1 MSKKMLAPTIISIAM
16 ATVMA
21 GAAISPAIGLIASNF
36 PDADPVLIKL
46 ILTAPSLIIIPFS
59 FISSYLTTKISKR
72 AIVMIGLT
80 IYIVSGVGAQFTN
93 TIGVLLA
100 FRFVLGAGV
109 GLVMPLSVSLISD
122 HFIGRQ
128 QVKMMGYSAAFCNLG
143 GIVTMT
149 LAGFLATFG
158 WKVPFNV
165 YWMGLGIFILVYF
178 FLPKNEPVKPHGTG
192 PKKKLPLTVYGYAL
206 ASGSIM
212 LAYYG
217 IATNMAIYLEQGKIG
232 GASVAGT
239 VMSFSTVSGMITS
252 LILVQLQDVLKK
264 YLIPVSLLL
273 MGLAFGSLA
282 MTSSIPVIL
291 ASVCAAGLG
300 QGILFP
306 LINVKAL
313 SLVNPLNSDRVIAVV
328 SSCIYIGQ
336 FSSPLVLDSIA
347 RSMGHPTIRFQYFF
361 IGSALVLSVVIMAI
375 VSILLKSKNGPSL
388 RAEDPA
394 A

>member
-1 MSKKMLAPTIISIAM
+1 MNKKMLAPTIISIAM

-21 GAAISPAIGLIASNF
+21 GAAISPAVGLIASNF

-59 FISSYLTTKISKR
+59 FVSSYLTTKISKR
-72 AIVMIGLT
+72 AIVMIGLM
-80 IYIVSGVGAQFTN
+80 IYIISGVGAQFTN
-93 TIGVLLA
+93 SIETLLA

-109 GLVMPLSVSLISD
+109 GLVMPLSISLISD
-122 HFIGRQ
+122 HFVGRQ
-128 QVKMMGYSAAFCNLG
+128 QVKMMGYSSAFSNLG

-165 YWMGLGIFILVYF
+165 YWMGAVIFVLVYF
-178 FLPKNEPVKPHGTG
+178 FLPSNEPVKPHGTG
-192 PKKKLPLTVYGYAL
+192 PKKKLPAAVYGYAL

-212 LAYYG
+212 LVYYG
-217 IATNMAIYLEQGKIG
+217 IATNMALYLEQGKLG
-232 GASVAGT
+232 GSSVAGA
-239 VMSFSTVSGMITS
+239 VISFTTIGGMITS
-252 LILVQLQDVLKK
+252 LTLAPLQDILKK
-264 YLIPVSLLL
+264 FLMPISLLL
-273 MGLAFGSLA
+273 MGLAFGTLA

-291 ASVCAAGLG
+291 ASVCVVGLG

-306 LINVKAL
+306 LINIRAIG
-313 SLVNPLNSDRVIAVV
+313 LVNPLNSDRVIAVV

-347 RSMGHPTIRFQYFF
+347 RLIGFPTIRFQYFF
-361 IGSALVLSVVIMAI
+361 IGSSLVTAVIIMTVVMLA
-375 VSILLKSKNGPSL
+375 SRNKKNAQL
-388 RAEDPA
+388 N
-394 A
+394 

>member
-1 MSKKMLAPTIISIAM
+1 MNKRMLAPTIISIAM

-21 GAAISPAIGLIASNF
+21 GAAISPAVGLIASNF
-36 PDADPVLIKL
+36 PNASPILIKL

-59 FISSYLTTKISKR
+59 FVSSYLTTKISKR

-93 TIGVLLA
+93 TIETLLA

-109 GLVMPLSVSLISD
+109 GLVMPLSISLISD
-122 HFIGRQ
+122 HFAGRE
-128 QVKMMGYSAAFCNLG
+128 QVKMMGYSSAFSNLG

-165 YWMGLGIFILVYF
+165 YWMGAIIFILVYF
-178 FLPKNEPVKPHGTG
+178 FLPKNEPVQPHGSG
-192 PKKKLPLTVYGYAL
+192 PKKKLPLSVYGYAL

-212 LAYYG
+212 LVYYG
-217 IATNMAIYLEQGKIG
+217 IATNMALFLEQGKLG
-232 GASVAGT
+232 GSSVAGA
-239 VMSFSTVSGMITS
+239 VISFTTIGGMITS
-252 LILVQLQDVLKK
+252 LTLAQLQDALKK
-264 YLIPVSLLL
+264 FLIPVSLLF
-273 MGLAFGSLA
+273 MGLAFGTLA
-282 MTSSIPVIL
+282 LTSSIPVIL
-291 ASVCAAGLG
+291 AAVCFVGLG

-313 SLVNPLNSDRVIAVV
+313 GLVNPLNSDRVIAVV

-336 FSSPLVLDSIA
+336 FSSPLVLDTIA
-347 RSMGHPTIRFQYFF
+347 RAMGHPTIRFQYFF
-361 IGSALVLSVVIMAI
+361 IGSVLVLSVVIIGVVAI
-375 VSILLKSKNGPSL
+375 IMKSKNGPSL
-388 RAEDPA
+388 KTEETV
-394 A
+394 

>member
-1 MSKKMLAPTIISIAM
+1 MNKRMLAPTIISIAM

-36 PDADPVLIKL
+36 PNADPILIKL

-59 FISSYLTTKISKR
+59 FVSSYLTTKISKR

-80 IYIVSGVGAQFTN
+80 IYIISGVGAQFTN
-93 TIGVLLA
+93 TIEMLLA

-109 GLVMPLSVSLISD
+109 GLVMPLSISLISD
-122 HFIGRQ
+122 HFVGRE
-128 QVKMMGYSAAFCNLG
+128 QVKMMGYSSAFSNLG

-165 YWMGLGIFILVYF
+165 YWMGAIIFILVYF
-178 FLPKNEPVKPHGTG
+178 FLPKNEPVQPHGSG
-192 PKKKLPLTVYGYAL
+192 PKKRLPLSVYGYAL

-212 LAYYG
+212 LVYYG
-217 IATNMAIYLEQGKIG
+217 IATNMALFLEQGKLG
-232 GASVAGT
+232 GSSVAGA
-239 VMSFSTVSGMITS
+239 VISFTTIGGMITS
-252 LILVQLQDVLKK
+252 LTLAQLQDALKK
-264 YLIPVSLLL
+264 FLIPISLLF
-273 MGLAFGSLA
+273 MGLAFGCLA
-282 MTSSIPVIL
+282 LTSSIPVIL
-291 ASVCAAGLG
+291 TAVCFVGLG

-306 LINVKAL
+306 LINIKAL
-313 SLVNPLNSDRVIAVV
+313 GLVNPLNSDRVIAVV

-361 IGSALVLSVVIMAI
+361 IGSALVLSVIIIAI
-375 VSILLKSKNGPSL
+375 VAIVLKSKSGPSL
-388 RAEDPA
+388 KEEDPV
-394 A
+394 

>member
-1 MSKKMLAPTIISIAM
+1 MNKRMLAPTIISIAM

-21 GAAISPAIGLIASNF
+21 GAAISPAVGLIDSNF
-36 PDADPVLIKL
+36 PDADPILIKL

-80 IYIVSGVGAQFTN
+80 IYIITGIGAQFTN
-93 TIGVLLA
+93 TIEMLLA

-109 GLVMPLSVSLISD
+109 GLVMPLSISLISD
-122 HFIGRQ
+122 HFVGRE
-128 QVKMMGYSAAFCNLG
+128 QVKMMGYSSAFSNLG

-149 LAGFLATFG
+149 LAGFLATYG

-165 YWMGLGIFILVYF
+165 YWMGAIIFILVYF

-192 PKKKLPLTVYGYAL
+192 PKKKLPLSVYGYAL

-212 LAYYG
+212 LVYYG
-217 IATNMAIYLEQGKIG
+217 IATNMALYLEQGKLG
-232 GASVAGT
+232 GSSVAGAVISFTT
-239 VMSFSTVSGMITS
+239 VGGMITS
-252 LILVQLQDVLKK
+252 LTLAQLQDTLKK
-264 YLIPVSLLL
+264 FLIPTSILL

-282 MTSSIPVIL
+282 LTSSIPVIL
-291 ASVCAAGLG
+291 AAVCVVGLG

-313 SLVNPLNSDRVIAVV
+313 GLVNPLNSDRVIAVV

-347 RSMGHPTIRFQYFF
+347 RAFGHPTIRFQYFF
-361 IGSALVLSVVIMAI
+361 ISSSLVVSVLIMGIVALVFNAKKGSMQQVEENV
-375 VSILLKSKNGPSL
+375 
-388 RAEDPA
+388 
-394 A
+394 

>member
-1 MSKKMLAPTIISIAM
+1 MNKRMLAPTIISIAM

-21 GAAISPAIGLIASNF
+21 GAAISPAVGLIASNF
-36 PDADPVLIKL
+36 PNASPILIKL

-59 FISSYLTTKISKR
+59 FVSSYLTTKISKR

-93 TIGVLLA
+93 TIETLLA

-109 GLVMPLSVSLISD
+109 GLVMPLSISLISD
-122 HFIGRQ
+122 HFAGRE
-128 QVKMMGYSAAFCNLG
+128 QVKMMGYSSAFSNLG

-165 YWMGLGIFILVYF
+165 YWMGAIIFILVYF
-178 FLPKNEPVKPHGTG
+178 FLPKNEPVQPHGSG
-192 PKKKLPLTVYGYAL
+192 PKKKLPLSVYGYAL

-212 LAYYG
+212 LVYYG
-217 IATNMAIYLEQGKIG
+217 IATNMALFLEQGKLG
-232 GASVAGT
+232 GSSVAGA
-239 VMSFSTVSGMITS
+239 VISFTTIGGMITS
-252 LILVQLQDVLKK
+252 LTLAQLQDALKK
-264 YLIPVSLLL
+264 FLIPVSLLF
-273 MGLAFGSLA
+273 MGLAFGTLA
-282 MTSSIPVIL
+282 LTSSIPVIL
-291 ASVCAAGLG
+291 AAVCFVGLG

-313 SLVNPLNSDRVIAVV
+313 GLVNPLNSDRVIAVV

-336 FSSPLVLDSIA
+336 FSSPLVLDTIA
-347 RSMGHPTIRFQYFF
+347 RAMGHPTIRFQYFF
-361 IGSALVLSVVIMAI
+361 IGSVLVLSVVIIGVVAI
-375 VSILLKSKNGPSL
+375 IMKSKNGPSL
-388 RAEDPA
+388 KTEEPV
-394 A
+394 